1 LWKVQLLQRGYQHL
15 VIRTIRLT
23 SADVHEADPLRTVD
37 DKRGRPSDV
46 ERREP
51 KPMMDAVALNYG
63 AIGIDEDPQ
72 GETVSARILAYLLGA
87 LADDDQYLSP
97 ETMIYR

>member
-1 LWKVQLLQRGYQHL
+1 
-15 VIRTIRLT
+15 
-23 SADVHEADPLRTVD
+23 
-37 DKRGRPSDV
+37 
-46 ERREP
+46 
-51 KPMMDAVALNYG
+51 MMDAVALNYG

>member
-1 LWKVQLLQRGYQHL
+1 

-46 ERREP
+46 ERRKP
-51 KPMMDAVALNYG
+51 KPMMDAVALDYG
-63 AIGIDEDPQ
+63 AIGIDEDRQ
-72 GETVSARILAYLLGA
+72 GEIVSANVLAYLLGA
-87 LADDDQYLSP
+87 LADDDQYLGP
-97 ETMIYR
+97 EAMIYR

>member
-1 LWKVQLLQRGYQHL
+1 MRRVQFLKLGHQSL
-15 VIRTIRLT
+15 VIRTIRLPL
-23 SADVHEADPLRTVD
+23 ADVDEADALLTVD
-37 DKRGRPSDV
+37 EKRGRPSDV

-51 KPMMDAVALNYG
+51 EPMVDAVALDDG
-63 AIGIDEDPQ
+63 AIGIDEDRQ
-72 GETVSARILAYLLGA
+72 GETVSARILADLLGA

>member
-1 LWKVQLLQRGYQHL
+1 M
-15 VIRTIRLT
+15 I
-23 SADVHEADPLRTVD
+23 D

-51 KPMMDAVALNYG
+51 KPMMDAVALDYG
-63 AIGIDEDPQ
+63 AVGIAEDRQ
-72 GETVSARILAYLLGA
+72 GEIVSASIRAYLLGT

-97 ETMIYR
+97 EAVIYR